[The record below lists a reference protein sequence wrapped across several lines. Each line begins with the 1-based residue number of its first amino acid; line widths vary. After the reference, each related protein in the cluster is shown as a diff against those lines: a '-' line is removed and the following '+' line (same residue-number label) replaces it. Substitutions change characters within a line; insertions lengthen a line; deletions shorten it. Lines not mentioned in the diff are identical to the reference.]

1 MVFLNS
7 YKKNYYFCNNILNK
21 DMSEDKKTL
30 LNYKRSPETKRKMK
44 AIGEKMD
51 KVYDNQ
57 KYTASVVLDF
67 CVEHTYKALVEK

>member
-1 MVFLNS
+1 
-7 YKKNYYFCNNILNK
+7 
-21 DMSEDKKTL
+21 MSEDKKTL

-44 AIGEKMD
+44 AIGERMD